1 MVGDFGAEVRRLL
14 RAAGCVFKRPAKG
27 DHELRYNPITR
38 RSFVVDGKIKSRH
51 SANAIMKQAGLP
63 KSF

>member
-1 MVGDFGAEVRRLL
+1 MVGDFGTEVRRRLQ
-14 RAAGCVFKRPAKG
+14 AAGCFFKRPAKG
-27 DHELRYNPITR
+27 DHELWYSPVSK